1 MHDVRT
7 ALRRLEASFSLLPKK
22 QRSAH
27 SKQIKAYKEFF
38 KFNSRVRDCDIIRD
52 RIVSVQGNKNK
63 TKMTSLL
70 AKRRQSELKRAIK
83 LAQKIR
89 KMKPLKLGKIDD
101 EKLEQRIDKVA
112 GRLTGRVKELLPVV
126 VSKSEE
132 KQLLHELRKDLKR
145 LRYILEI
152 LPGNYGK
159 KYGEKLANIIGKK
172 DGDNPVA
179 GRLQDLQD
187 VLGSIHDADI
197 TIEYLQEIK
206 YSGSVLDKE
215 NGIRSELYRKFVE
228 MMGA

>member
-52 RIVSVQGNKNK
+52 RIMAANKNE

-83 LAQKIR
+83 LAQQIK

-159 KYGEKLANIIGKK
+159 KYGEKLAKIIGKK

-215 NGIRSELYRKFVE
+215 NGIRGELYRRFVK